1 MLHRRKGKDDVEG
14 GDLFGEGKKV
24 EVNATKRAVLGQNFS
39 LRSIFIATTMLLALI
54 THYLRA
60 PDAAAAAANE
70 FAVQSSPR
78 NVTSTSKLP
87 PPSFLHEAIDH
98 CKAAKKEHGEYP
110 SMSEQIV
117 DKRILRLRRFK
128 DNFISMINDKLGGY
142 MFASKHGVRTP
153 RVLFCGKAKDISK
166 RMDSFG
172 NKYVIKPLKGHSAQ
186 GVKVVRDGLD
196 IMKNETISQNALMK
210 KYHGSEIEMMV
221 EELIESANPKYD
233 GLIPPDY
240 KFFTY
245 GGGRV
250 ELMWYI
256 DRYEEECCSIFD
268 VSSNNGMKFLKDV
281 IHHQYPTSC
290 PIDIRKELEEK
301 DSTRQKAMKDA
312 AQILASN
319 IGPNWM
325 RIDMYDSSHGPVLGE
340 FTPFSAKG
348 HGEPLHKCILSYL
361 FIRHA
366 EYGVVDS
373 DDRGLIHDSFLDDA
387 IKFKNMTRMKTDEAR
402 TKTGLTNGIP
412 FEFQPPEA
420 REWLKLDEMTKCKK
434 VMAMQL
440 LQ

>member
-1 MLHRRKGKDDVEG
+1 
-14 GDLFGEGKKV
+14 
-24 EVNATKRAVLGQNFS
+24 
-39 LRSIFIATTMLLALI
+39 
-54 THYLRA
+54 
-60 PDAAAAAANE
+60 
-70 FAVQSSPR
+70 
-78 NVTSTSKLP
+78 
-87 PPSFLHEAIDH
+87 
-98 CKAAKKEHGEYP
+98 
-110 SMSEQIV
+110 
-117 DKRILRLRRFK
+117 
-128 DNFISMINDKLGGY
+128 
-142 MFASKHGVRTP
+142 
-153 RVLFCGKAKDISK
+153 
-166 RMDSFG
+166 
-172 NKYVIKPLKGHSAQ
+172 
-186 GVKVVRDGLD
+186 
-196 IMKNETISQNALMK
+196 
-210 KYHGSEIEMMV
+210 
-221 EELIESANPKYD
+221 
-233 GLIPPDY
+233 
-240 KFFTY
+240 
-245 GGGRV
+245 
-250 ELMWYI
+250 MWYI

-268 VSSNNGMKFLKDV
+268 VSSNNGMKFMKDV

-340 FTPFSAKG
+340 FTPFNAKG
-348 HGEPLHKCILSYL
+348 KGEPLSKCIMSYL

-366 EYGVVDS
+366 EYGAVDS

-402 TKTGLTNGIP
+402 TKTGLTDGIT